1 VFWNV
6 TNDVT
11 QRILPQHLFSS
22 SVGMT
27 RQTPHTH
34 QVGFPSGTRSNGQH
48 HLCHILPNSWHNPD
62 SLFYLTTNLKEYCLL
77 ERRLIPR

>member
-1 VFWNV
+1 MSHLALIAITKISLSVHVFWNV

-34 QVGFPSGTRSNGQH
+34 QVGFPSGTRWTASQ
-48 HLCHILPNSWHNPD
+48 
-62 SLFYLTTNLKEYCLL
+62 
-77 ERRLIPR
+77 